1 MQTELASEVT
11 SKFHEDVIRANLLNS
26 LEPCFADSDKLENH
40 AIQNN
45 LQVQLSNA
53 EHEHYLKSDR
63 ENKMALEGKTNY
75 SFAIKPPLLDG
86 SLSEEGLKKLD
97 SFNRWMSKEL
107 GDVNESH
114 MQSSSGAYWDSVAS
128 ESRVDG
134 SSISSQVHLDN
145 YILGPSLSQDQL
157 FSIIDFSPNW
167 AYEGSEVKVLQDL
180 IFLLCCCSIF

>member
-1 MQTELASEVT
+1 MRTELGSEVT
-11 SKFHEDVIRANLLNS
+11 SRFHEDVIQANLSNYS
-26 LEPCFADSDKLENH
+26 LEPCFSDSDKLENNPL
-40 AIQNN
+40 QNN
-45 LQVQLSNA
+45 LHVQLSNA
-53 EHEHYLKSDR
+53 EHEDYLKSDQK
-63 ENKMALEGKTNY
+63 NKMALEGKTNY

-86 SLSEEGLKKLD
+86 SLSEGLKKLD

-107 GDVNESH
+107 GDVNESY

-134 SSISSQVHLDN
+134 SSISSQGHLDN

-157 FSIIDFSPNW
+157 FSIFDFSPNW

-180 IFLLCCCSIF
+180 IFLLC